1 MGDRWEQ
8 LKRDWDRGTDVLTK
22 KDPDYIW
29 NPLRQEWVK
38 VDRGDDPAPEAFDR
52 LSTNDPNDV
61 EDRLEHV
68 EMLFR
73 RGLIGQEEAEA
84 ARRHILEGV

>member
-1 MGDRWEQ
+1 MGDVWDQ
-8 LKRDWDRGTDVLTK
+8 LRRDWDRGRDVLTK

-29 NPLRQEWVK
+29 NPLRQDWEK
-38 VDRGDDPAPEAFDR
+38 IDRGDDPDPGPFDR
-52 LSTNDPNDV
+52 LSRPDPNSV

-84 ARRHILEGV
+84 ARRHILEGI

>member
-1 MGDRWEQ
+1 MGERWEQ
-8 LKRDWDRGTDVLTK
+8 LARDWDRSKDVLTK

-29 NPLRQEWVK
+29 NPLRQDWVK
-38 VDRGDDPAPEAFDR
+38 VDRGDDPGPAPFER
-52 LSTNDPNDV
+52 LSRNDPNSV

-84 ARRHILEGV
+84 ARRHILEGL